1 MEANTPAPSE
11 KENTKAQELLS
22 NLGKIAYTLD
32 KAYLSRID
40 SDYEVQPFDER
51 YNKDDDGCDKVTYQ
65 ANIRALEVTRWV
77 YDKEEKIDDCFKN
90 VMSVF
95 AGSESSIALV
105 LHRTPESARTF

>member
-1 MEANTPAPSE
+1 MEANTPALSE

-51 YNKDDDGCDKVTYQ
+51 YNCDKVTYQ
-65 ANIRALEVTRWV
+65 ANIRALEVTR
-77 YDKEEKIDDCFKN
+77 
-90 VMSVF
+90 
-95 AGSESSIALV
+95 
-105 LHRTPESARTF
+105 